1 MFGATFFDSFKYAHK
16 LFRRDKEGTMFDVI
30 IIGAGVI
37 GASIA
42 REAAKYALNICVLEK
57 ESDVASGSSKAN
69 SGIVHAGHD
78 AKPGTNKAKFN
89 IAGQKM
95 FEELSTTLKFPFR
108 RCGSLVIAF
117 DKQDLAALQAL
128 KARGE
133 ANGLTNLAIIDQKR
147 LRELEPHIN
156 ESVFAALHVPSGGIV
171 CPYEMTIALAENAA
185 ENGVEFRLG
194 CTVTNVQKKD
204 DCFLV
209 STNQGVLH
217 SKIVINAAGLYADAI
232 NNMISARKLT
242 IIPRKGEY
250 CLLDKTEG
258 TLVNHT
264 IFQLPS
270 NKGKGILV
278 TPTVDGNLLCGPTS
292 VDIEDKIN
300 VATTREGLRE
310 VLEKAGLDLDAM
322 PVGKII
328 TAFTGLRAHSTENDF
343 IIGEAPDVPG
353 FINSAGIESPG
364 LTSAPAIGVAVA
376 ELAAQ
381 LLCAKPNADFKA
393 EREALPHIRHMT
405 DAERDELIRQN
416 PDYGKIICRCE
427 TVSKGEI
434 VDALRSPLGVN
445 TLDGIKRR
453 TRAGMGRC
461 QSGFCNMRLLDIVSE
476 VCGISM
482 TEVTK
487 FGDGSNL
494 LIEKNKTDFAGGLD
508 DEG

>member
-1 MFGATFFDSFKYAHK
+1 
-16 LFRRDKEGTMFDVI
+16 MFDVI

-42 REAAKYALNICVLEK
+42 REAAKYALNVCVLEK

-78 AKPGTNKAKFN
+78 AKPGTNKAKYN

-95 FEELSTTLKFPFR
+95 FEELSAALKFPFR

-117 DKQDLAALQAL
+117 DEQDLPALQEL
-128 KARGE
+128 KVRGE
-133 ANGLTNLAIIDQKR
+133 KNGLTDLVIIDQKQ
-147 LRELEPHIN
+147 LRALEPHIN
-156 ESVFAALHVPSGGIV
+156 KSVFSALHVPSGGIV

-185 ENGVEFRLG
+185 ENGVEFRLN
-194 CTVTNVQKKD
+194 CTVTNVQTENSG
-204 DCFLV
+204 FLV
-209 STNQGVLH
+209 STNQGELH
-217 SKIVINAAGLYADAI
+217 SKIVINAAGLYSDAI
-232 NNMISARKLT
+232 NNMVSARELK

-270 NKGKGILV
+270 DKGKGILV
-278 TPTVDGNLLCGPTS
+278 TPTVDGNLLFGPTS
-292 VDIEDKIN
+292 VDIEEKDN
-300 VATTREGLRE
+300 VATTREGLQE
-310 VLEKAGLDLDAM
+310 VLEKAAWDLDAM
-322 PVGKII
+322 PGGKII
-328 TAFTGLRAHSTENDF
+328 TAFTGLRAHSIENDF

-353 FINSAGIESPG
+353 FINAAGIESPG
-364 LTSAPAIGVAVA
+364 LTSAPAIGVEVA
-376 ELAAQ
+376 KLAAK
-381 LLCAKPNADFKA
+381 LLDAKHNADFKA
-393 EREALPHIRHMT
+393 EREARPHIRHMT

-434 VDALRSPLGVN
+434 VDALRSPLGVK

-461 QSGFCNMRLLDIVSE
+461 QSGFCNMRLLDIVAE
-476 VCGISM
+476 ECGIPM

-487 FGDGSNL
+487 FGAGSNL
-494 LIEKNKTDFAGGLD
+494 LIERNKMNFAGGLG
-508 DEG
+508 DES